1 MGHQNRFW
9 KLFGIEKYH
18 VRNIRKHNKYE
29 QAHKS
34 RDNKARG
41 DAGHVFKFTG
51 ELEREDDLKRSYR
64 ERAIIPL
71 KKPWYTRIS
80 KKKKIPEVE
89 ATRFIIDIDRIS
101 MEPDDVRRVAS
112 ALGRDTH
119 SISTIM

>member
-51 ELEREDDLKRSYR
+51 ELERQYDLKNYGYHKRS
-64 ERAIIPL
+64 IIPL
-71 KKPWYTRIS
+71 QKPWHKRLFQGGQKS
-80 KKKKIPEVE
+80 LPEVE
-89 ATRFIIDIDRIS
+89 ATRYNIKYGFIHISYNNDRY
-101 MEPDDVRRVAS
+101 
-112 ALGRDTH
+112 
-119 SISTIM
+119 